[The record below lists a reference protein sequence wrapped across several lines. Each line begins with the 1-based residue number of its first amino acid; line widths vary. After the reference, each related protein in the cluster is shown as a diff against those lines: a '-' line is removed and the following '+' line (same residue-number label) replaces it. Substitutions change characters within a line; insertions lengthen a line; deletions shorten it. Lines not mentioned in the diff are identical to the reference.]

1 MASRLLP
8 GMPGAEMRSG
18 NDRVARVTIPWEVPV
33 QHTPSLFRL
42 RFLRIAAGAAFLTC
56 SAFGQRPE
64 EFAVNVLA
72 TQNIDATGNAR
83 VNWVMSFNPPRGYD
97 RVKRMYP
104 NLYVLF
110 RDLGPERSSFEI
122 NRASLKVASDDG
134 QRTITFG
141 ADVLGLAVSRNNR
154 WQVELQANEQVS
166 SQEGNR
172 VTTVLPLGGQ
182 NGLKL
187 TIIGSYALPPAAQS
201 VQVDKD
207 AHLLTYALPSVRSAP
222 GEPVV
227 DASVR
232 FKKRLMAAVYKV
244 YGDPEA
250 QDGSTWVAKT
260 ILRNTGKTPLYNLK
274 IYYKLGEFADM
285 TVPEAYSVIPPG
297 GAVVDRY
304 YPVIQ
309 SRVAQ
314 LKTPSP
320 VQLYIKYEYKDAS
333 GRPYSNEL
341 TKRLEILGINQFEF
355 SNLNDEDRSDT
366 WFDYFNNAPLLAA
379 FVTRTDEAVKQFAGY
394 VSEASGGAAAASSK
408 EDAVRWLRAAYLME
422 LANNIVYQT
431 PSGFLTN
438 DRSSGQ
444 DIKYPRDVF
453 RDKSGTCVDL
463 AITYAALAEAVGLKA
478 SIMMVP
484 GHAFPVIH
492 LPGGDYLPVEA
503 TGLGGGD
510 RRLTFEK
517 AVEAGSQE
525 LQKYISDGVFYLIN
539 VQEQWSTGRVPNPEL
554 ASVGVDFL
562 EKSGIQRIGA
572 LQANAAAGQQGP
584 APRNR
589 MAGGQQPSGQIA
601 SQQDPLRNAQM
612 FRVVHDHGMGML
624 TTFCVGILAITP
636 DAMAY
641 QAERAND
648 GRVDRFAFKKSD
660 IREVRKNRVPL
671 GQGAVRFEA
680 FHIRLANGV
689 NLNFA
694 NIDQNG
700 RGLSADPIVMALSQ

>member
-1 MASRLLP
+1 MRYLSLPCTSRFARLLC
-8 GMPGAEMRSG
+8 A
-18 NDRVARVTIPWEVPV
+18 
-33 QHTPSLFRL
+33 
-42 RFLRIAAGAAFLTC
+42 AAFLIGVGL
-56 SAFGQRPE
+56 AQRPE
-64 EFAVNVLA
+64 EFAINVIA
-72 TQNIDATGNAR
+72 SQNIDAAGNAR
-83 VNWVMSFNPPRGYD
+83 VNWVMNFNPPRGYD
-97 RVKRMYP
+97 RVKRNYP

-110 RDLGPERSSFEI
+110 RDLGPERANFEI
-122 NRASLKVASDDG
+122 NHGSLKISSDDG
-134 QRTITFG
+134 QRTITFN
-141 ADVLGLAVSRNNR
+141 ADVLGMAVSRNNR
-154 WQVELQANEQVS
+154 WQVELQPNEQVS
-166 SQEGNR
+166 AQDGNR
-172 VTTVLPLGGQ
+172 VSTVLPVAGQ

-187 TIIGSYALPPAAQS
+187 TMIATYVLPQTAQS
-201 VQVDKD
+201 VQVDKE
-207 AHLLTYALPSVRSAP
+207 AHVLAYVLPAPRSAP
-222 GEPVV
+222 GEPAI

-232 FKKRLMAAVYKV
+232 FKKRLMAAVYKI

-250 QDGSTWVAKT
+250 QDGAAWVAKT
-260 ILRNTGKTPLYNLK
+260 VLRNTGKTPVYNLK
-274 IYYKLGEFADM
+274 IYYKLGEFSDM
-285 TVPEAYSVIPPG
+285 SVPEAYSIVPPG

-320 VQLYIKYEYKDAS
+320 VQLYIRYEYRDGAGK
-333 GRPYSNEL
+333 PYSNEL
-341 TKRLEILGINQFEF
+341 TKRLEMLGVNQFEF

-394 VSEASGGAAAASSK
+394 VSEASGGAAAAASK
-408 EDAVRWLRAAYLME
+408 QDAVRWLKAAYLME

-438 DRSSGQ
+438 DHSSGQ
-444 DIKYPRDVF
+444 DIKFPRDVF

-463 AITYAALAEAVGLKA
+463 AITYAALAESVGLKA
-478 SIMMVP
+478 SLMMVP

-492 LPGGDYLPVEA
+492 LPGGEYMAVET

-510 RRLTFEK
+510 KRSTFEQ
-517 AVEAGSQE
+517 AVEYGMNE
-525 LQKYISDGVFYLIN
+525 LQKYFSGGVFYFVD
-539 VQEQWSTGRVPNPEL
+539 VQEQWSTGRIPNPEL

-562 EKSGIQRIGA
+562 EKSGIRRLEN
-572 LQANAAAGQQGP
+572 LQAGGGRAPNQQASSG
-584 APRNR
+584 
-589 MAGGQQPSGQIA
+589 GQIA
-601 SQQDPLRNAQM
+601 DAQQSARIAAQQEPLQNAKV

-636 DAMAY
+636 DAVLY

-648 GRVDRFAFKKSD
+648 GRVDRFVIKRSD
-660 IREVRKNRVPL
+660 IREVKKNRMPL
-671 GQGAVRFEA
+671 GQNGVVFEA
-680 FHIRLANGV
+680 FHIRLGNGV

-700 RGLSADPIVMALSQ
+700 RGLGADAVLMALMQ